1 MKRTAKG
8 TTAVTV
14 GDDSSIVEEVSWGN
28 DEGLT
33 GVMFC
38 TNGVTKSYKN
48 SLMQQCF
55 QKDHVHSTDHIL
67 QQAGGII
74 NRNW

>member
-1 MKRTAKG
+1 MKIPATG

-14 GDDSSIVEEVSWGN
+14 GDDGSIIKEDGWGN

-38 TNGVTKSYKN
+38 TNGRRNHQPELGPIGQPVYSK
-48 SLMQQCF
+48 C
-55 QKDHVHSTDHIL
+55 IL
-67 QQAGGII
+67 QHEVANKHQKS
-74 NRNW
+74 W